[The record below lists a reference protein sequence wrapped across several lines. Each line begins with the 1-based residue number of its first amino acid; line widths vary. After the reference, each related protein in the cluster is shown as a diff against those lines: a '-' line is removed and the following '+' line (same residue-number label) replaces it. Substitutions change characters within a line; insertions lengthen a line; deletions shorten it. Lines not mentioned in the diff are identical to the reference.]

1 VIDDPSARIARTACE
16 AVAHADT
23 ETLAHLCK
31 QGVVWHV
38 TGSGPRAAD
47 YRGLEAVLDYLR
59 SLGEAAEQF
68 DLHLVAVMGGEDR
81 AAVIF
86 HSTGRRQGRVLD
98 NDLVLLFRIED
109 QHIAEIW
116 SVSFD
121 ERADEEFWA

>member
-1 VIDDPSARIARTACE
+1 MTDDPSAKLAQSACE
-16 AVAHADT
+16 AVAHADA

-31 QGVVWHV
+31 KDVVWHV

-47 YRGLEAVLDYLR
+47 YRGLEAVVDYLR

-68 DLHLVAVMGGEDR
+68 NLDPVAVMGGEDR

-86 HSTGRRQGRVLD
+86 HITGQRHGRVLD
-98 NDLVLLFRIED
+98 NHNVLLFRIED
-109 QHIAEIW
+109 QRIAEIW